1 MRSLSA
7 LPIVMLLIQSVALAG
22 LQDYPDLL
30 VADRTDGPA
39 VGMRVTYLGTN
50 GYQLEAQGRALF
62 IDPFFSR
69 SGILTALFNAPVRPA
84 RKTVATMLA
93 KLQSKA
99 DAVLVT
105 HAHYDHLL
113 DVPLVMTAT
122 GSRLVASET
131 AVNLAMA
138 AGAPHRYLV
147 VAPGDR
153 IRIGP
158 WKIRILRASHDR
170 VFCRIPYNGER
181 RTVPPRPRRAGDWV
195 LGEPLAFVIEA
206 AGQRI
211 YVDSGGRP
219 GEPPPN
225 DVGPVDLAILG
236 TALPDSRKRYA
247 EAVTALRPRYILPS
261 HQDDFFRPLDRGF
274 AFGLMTDFSY
284 LLRVHQRRNL
294 PGRIVVL
301 DYFKPWTIR

>member
-1 MRSLSA
+1 
-7 LPIVMLLIQSVALAG
+7 MLLIQSISFAG
-22 LQDYPDLL
+22 LADYPQLL
-30 VADRTDGPA
+30 VADRSDDAGTGI
-39 VGMRVTYLGTN
+39 RVTYLGTN
-50 GYQLEAQGRALF
+50 GYQLEAQGHALF

-69 SGILTALFNAPVRPA
+69 PGILTALFNTRVRPA
-84 RKTVATMLA
+84 RETVATMLA
-93 KLQSKA
+93 KLRPEA

-113 DVPLVMTAT
+113 DVPLVMATT
-122 GSRLVASET
+122 GSTLVAGES
-131 AVNLAMA
+131 AVNLATA
-138 AGAPHRYLV
+138 AGAPRRFLI

-170 VFCRIPYNGER
+170 ILCRVPYAGER
-181 RTVPPRPRRAGDWV
+181 HNVPPPPRRTGDWV

-219 GEPPPN
+219 GEPLPD

-236 TALPDSRKRYA
+236 TALPASRKRYA
-247 EAVTALRPRYILPS
+247 EAVTTLRPRYILPS
-261 HQDDFFRPLDRGF
+261 HQDNFFRPLDRGF
-274 AFGLMTDFSY
+274 SFGLMTDFTY
-284 LLRVHQRRNL
+284 LLNVHYKRNL
-294 PGRIVVL
+294 PGRIVLL
-301 DYFKPWTIR
+301 DYFQPWTIR